1 MQYFEK
7 NYPKISEIFL
17 VNNVEN
23 KTKLSKVRKDIKIVH
38 EGLKG
43 FKSLQKL

>member
-1 MQYFEK
+1 MMET
-7 NYPKISEIFL
+7 KIIN

-23 KTKLSKVRKDIKIVH
+23 KTKLSKVRKDIKMVH

-43 FKSLQKL
+43 FKRLQKL

>member
-1 MQYFEK
+1 MET
-7 NYPKISEIFL
+7 KII
-17 VNNVEN
+17 NVEN

-43 FKSLQKL
+43 FKRLQKL

>member
-1 MQYFEK
+1 MET
-7 NYPKISEIFL
+7 KIIN

-38 EGLKG
+38 EVLKG
-43 FKSLQKL
+43 FKRLQKL